1 MMFGE
6 SVFIKEVE
14 IPLDT
19 QVIFVSDLFVEDY
32 VGGAELTTQALIDS
46 CDLSYHKIRSKDLRS
61 SHIQRMK
68 QAHWIFGNFS
78 GITADLL
85 PLIIQNLKYSVL
97 EYDYKFCKFRSP
109 EKHQVATGTPCDCHN
124 SIHGKMIA
132 SFLLNS
138 KTIFWMSEKQSL
150 AYKSRFPFLD
160 RGGDLVLSSV
170 FDQKT
175 LNYLKELR
183 VEATIS
189 ERNSSWIVLGSDSW
203 VKGFENARKWC
214 ESNHLPHEIVWN
226 VPYSSLLQKMSKS
239 KGFVY
244 LPAGGDTCPRMVIE
258 AKLLGCELHI
268 NDYVQHGNENWFATD
283 DVDFIF
289 RHLEASPQRFWETI
303 KNKMNNS
310 TKISGY
316 ITTYNCVSQ
325 GYPFEKTIRSLLQ
338 FCDEVCVVDGGS
350 TDDTWNV
357 LSQIY
362 STHPDKIKLQQVVRD
377 WNHPRFAVFDGLQ
390 KAEARKMCT
399 GDYCWQMDSDE
410 VVHEK
415 DAQKIIELC
424 NKFPSNVDVI
434 SLPVVEYWGGPDK
447 VRCDIQPWKWRLSR
461 NKPSITHGIPRELR
475 TKDKDGNLCALEG
488 TDGCDMIDVITGDR
502 IPHMTFHTT
511 ETEKLRLMAVSGD
524 VNSLNLYENWFNG
537 AVENLPGV
545 FHYSWYDIP
554 KKMRLYKGYWT
565 KHWNSLYDKSMVD
578 SVETNMMF
586 DLPWS
591 EVTDDMIEE
600 RATAL
605 KNGTGGWIWHKKW
618 QGQRIPHI
626 TVRRGEPNI

>member
-1 MMFGE
+1 MFGE

-46 CDLSYHKIRSKDLRS
+46 CDLKYHKIRSKDLRS
-61 SHIQRMK
+61 SHIQRMNK
-68 QAHWIFGNFS
+68 AHWIFGNFS
-78 GITADLL
+78 GITPDLF
-85 PLIIQNLKYSVL
+85 PQIIQNLKYSVL

-109 EKHQVATGTPCDCHN
+109 EKHQVATGSPCDCHD
-124 SIHGKMIA
+124 SIHGKLIA
-132 SFLLNS
+132 SFFLNS
-138 KTIFWMSEKQSL
+138 KTIFWMSEKQSHF
-150 AYKSRFPFLD
+150 YKSRFPFLD
-160 RGGDLVLSSV
+160 REGDLVLSSV
-170 FDQKT
+170 FDKET

-183 VEATIS
+183 KEAVTL
-189 ERNSSWIVLGSDSW
+189 EREPSWIVLGSDSW
-203 VKGFENARKWC
+203 VKGFENAKKWC
-214 ESNHLPHEIVWN
+214 DDNHLPHQVVWN
-226 VPYSSLLQKMSKS
+226 IPYKSLLQKMSNS

-258 AKLLGCELHI
+258 AKLLGCELHL
-268 NDYVQHGNENWFATD
+268 NDFVQHGNEKWFATN
-283 DVDFIF
+283 DVDSIF
-289 RHLEASPQRFWETI
+289 DYLEDSSKRFWSAI
-303 KNKMNNS
+303 KDKINVT

-350 TDDTWNV
+350 TDNTWDV
-357 LSQIY
+357 LSEIHLTY
-362 STHPDKIKLQQVVRD
+362 PNKIKLKQVIRD
-377 WNHPRFAVFDGLQ
+377 WTHPRFAVFDGMQ

-399 GDYCWQMDSDE
+399 GEYCWQMDSDE

-424 NKFPSNVDVI
+424 HKIPSNVDII

-475 TKDKDGNLCALEG
+475 RKDKDGNLYALEG

-502 IPHMTFHTT
+502 IPHMTFHTV
-511 ETEKLRLMAVSGD
+511 ESEKLRLMAVSGD
-524 VNSLNLYENWFNG
+524 QNSLNLYENWFNG

-554 KKMRLYKGYWT
+554 KKIRLYKGYWT
-565 KHWNSLYDKSMVD
+565 KHWNSLYNKSMVD
-578 SVETNMMF
+578 SSETNMMF

-591 EVTDDMIEE
+591 DVTDDMIEE
-600 RATAL
+600 KALSL
-605 KNGTGGWIWHKKW
+605 KNGTGGWIWHRKW
-618 QGQRIPHI
+618 SGQKVPHI
-626 TVRRGEPNI
+626 TIRREEPNI